1 MQSVEDK
8 ILTSLKKSGRGVA
21 FSPARFAHYGSA
33 AAVQKAIER
42 LTDDGK
48 IIRVARG
55 VYSYPKI
62 DTELGLGII
71 YPTFDEIAACIAN
84 RDRTLIAPAGAYA
97 VNKLGLS
104 TQVPMNAVYITN
116 GESRTI
122 DIRNGRNIVF
132 KHAAPKNFAFESS
145 FAQLVAIALKEIGK
159 DNLMPQQLATLKQVL
174 NRQPRIS
181 EMDLKLMPAWVKK
194 QVSDLYE

>member
-1 MQSVEDK
+1 MQSIEDK

-145 FAQLVAIALKEIGK
+145 FAQLVSIALKEIGK

>member
-8 ILTSLKKSGRGVA
+8 ILISLKKSGRGVA
-21 FSPARFAHYGSA
+21 FSPTRFAHYGSA

-62 DTELGLGII
+62 DTELGLGVI

-122 DIRNGRNIVF
+122 DIRNGRSIVF

-159 DNLMPQQLATLKQVL
+159 DNLIQEQKATLKQVL
-174 NRQPRIS
+174 SQQPRIS

-194 QVSDLYE
+194 QISDLYE